1 MLAEPPMSKTLLDRI
16 EVTKDAF
23 DHARHLLLKAQSKLR
38 QQSRFVMKN
47 LMESVSSNS
56 SEESSRAT
64 VNRQY
69 YDLPEDEG
77 THERWTAV
85 LDGRN
90 SDGLTEEDLSW
101 LIDTGMPLKER
112 HKLWPR
118 WWSGVGDC
126 EVDALQG
133 NVLPD
138 IAQAIE
144 RDLARTLPACLTA
157 EDQDILRRVLFAFS
171 LVCPETGYCQ
181 GLSFLVAVPLLLGFS
196 EQQAFQCLRF
206 ITQDVCPSY
215 HGPFLQGYVTDLA
228 VLSAFV
234 SLTLPE
240 INDKLEEMQISMDML
255 AADHLLTLS
264 SRTWPLL
271 ATVRLWDIVLME
283 GSPAL
288 LASFLATLDLYFLDA
303 IPEEYSDPG
312 DVASRFRDLTCR
324 SVSHDIDELIHR
336 TRKFLPLIR
345 GDPVNQG
352 LRGAGHLL
360 DWFRSEVIVVDDV

>member
-1 MLAEPPMSKTLLDRI
+1 MVVEPPVSKTLLDRL

-23 DHARHLLLKAQSKLR
+23 DHARHLLFKAQSKLR
-38 QQSRFVMKN
+38 QQSRFVVKN
-47 LMESVSSNS
+47 LMESVSSKS
-56 SEESSRAT
+56 AEELSRAS
-64 VNRQY
+64 VNMQY

-85 LDGRN
+85 LAGRK
-90 SDGLTEEDLSW
+90 SDSLAVEELIW

-118 WWSGVGDC
+118 WWSGAGRCD
-126 EVDALQG
+126 VDTLEGHA
-133 NVLPD
+133 LPD

-144 RDLARTLPACLTA
+144 RDLARTLPACLTVA
-157 EDQDILRRVLFAFS
+157 HQDVLRRVLYAFS

-181 GLSFLVAVPLLLGFS
+181 GLSFLAAVPLLLGFS
-196 EQQAFQCLRF
+196 EQQAFLCLRF
-206 ITQDVCPSY
+206 ITHDVCPSY
-215 HGPFLQGYVTDLA
+215 HSPYLQGYVTDVA

-255 AADHLLTLS
+255 AAEHLLTLS

-312 DVASRFRDLTCR
+312 DVASRFRELTCQ
-324 SVSHDIDELIHR
+324 SVVNDIDELIHR

-345 GDPVNQG
+345 GDPVDQG

-360 DWFRSEVIVVDDV
+360 DWFRSEVVVVDDV